1 MKPFIPLV
9 LGMFAF
15 SSAQAQTALPT
26 AGGEASGSGGTV
38 SYSVGQVA
46 YTTIS
51 SDGHELAQGVQQPY
65 EISVISGIE
74 NVGAISLNAIV
85 YPNPASDEV
94 RLKTEGHAADQLRYE
109 LHDIN
114 GKLLITG
121 KVDGDETSI
130 AIGHLASA
138 AYILSITEGNIAIKR
153 FSLIKR

>member
-1 MKPFIPLV
+1 MKPFILLA

-38 SYSVGQVA
+38 SYTVGQVA

-51 SDGHELAQGVQQPY
+51 SDDHGVAQGVQQPY
-65 EISVISGIE
+65 EISVLTAIE
-74 NVGAISLNAIV
+74 NAGAISLSAVV
-85 YPNPASDEV
+85 YPNPASDEIHL
-94 RLKTEGHAADQLRYE
+94 RTGGHETGQLRYE